1 VGEIQLGLSMD
12 FSWIQQNQMGTW
24 LVALAVF
31 AGAVLVL
38 VLARHLATRRARGGR
53 GAPATTVSDLV
64 ASLLAGTGFIFL
76 LVVALA
82 LASLVLAL
90 PDDIRRIVRVL
101 AVLALLVQLGI
112 WGNGAISLWVR
123 RTSARSPD
131 AGTLTL
137 VHALSGVGRLILV
150 VVLLLL
156 ALDNFGVNTTA
167 LIAGLGISG
176 LALALA
182 VQSTLQD
189 LFATL
194 SIILDKPFVVGDLI
208 ELDAFAG
215 RVEHIGIKTTRLRSV
230 SGEQIIIGNGD
241 LMRGRIR
248 NHRRTTERRGT
259 LAVRVAPDTPRD
271 ALPKITAAIGV
282 AASGTSGVRL
292 DHVALRE
299 VSPNGPEFETV
310 YYSTDGTPA
319 GTARARERLALGI
332 AEALEAEG
340 YRVTAQMV
348 VLRPGLG

>member
-1 VGEIQLGLSMD
+1 VGEIQLGLSME
-12 FSWIQQNQMGTW
+12 FSWIQHNPIGTW

-38 VLARHLATRRARGGR
+38 MLGKYVAMRHARGR
-53 GAPATTVSDLV
+53 PGAPAGSVSQL
-64 ASLLAGTGFIFL
+64 ATSLLAGTGLVFL
-76 LVVALA
+76 LVIGLAIASLA
-82 LASLVLAL
+82 LVL
-90 PDDIRRIVRVL
+90 PENVRRVVRVL
-101 AVLALLVQLGI
+101 AVLALLLQLGI
-112 WGNGAISLWVR
+112 WGNAAISLWVS

-137 VHALSGVGRLILV
+137 VHALSGVARLILV

-167 LIAGLGISG
+167 LVAGLGISG

-230 SGEQIIIGNGD
+230 TGEQIIIGNGD

-259 LAVRVAPDTPRD
+259 LSVRVAPDTPRD
-271 ALPKITAAIGV
+271 ELPKITAAIGA

-299 VSPNGPEFETV
+299 VSPAGPEFETV
-310 YYSTDGTPA
+310 YYATDGTPA

-332 AEALEAEG
+332 AEALEAAG
-340 YRVTAQMV
+340 YRVTAQTV